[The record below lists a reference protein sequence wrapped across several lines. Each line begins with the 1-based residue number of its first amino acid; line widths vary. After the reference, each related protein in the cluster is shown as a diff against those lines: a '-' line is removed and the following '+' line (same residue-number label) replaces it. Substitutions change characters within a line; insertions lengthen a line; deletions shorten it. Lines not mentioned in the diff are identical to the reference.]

1 MSVTVIAD
9 IVGSRS
15 LPDRASA
22 QQTLDAIIAEVD
34 EFGPGAIQRLTPTVG
49 DEQQGIY
56 ETVEMALSA
65 ILLLRLALP
74 ADVQCRF
81 GLGIGEIRSVPAA
94 GGSIPDGPAWWAAR
108 RAIDEARALQQRAV
122 PAARTRV
129 VADSDESSSVQDAVK
144 LANAYALVR
153 DQLIDG
159 MSARARR
166 LTYGRCRGRT
176 QRELAASENITQ
188 SAVSQTLSHSGAAAL
203 VATFVELSGEWK

>member
-1 MSVTVIAD
+1 M
-9 IVGSRS
+9 
-15 LPDRASA
+15 
-22 QQTLDAIIAEVD
+22 
-34 EFGPGAIQRLTPTVG
+34 
-49 DEQQGIY
+49 
-56 ETVEMALSA
+56 
-65 ILLLRLALP
+65 
-74 ADVQCRF
+74 
-81 GLGIGEIRSVPAA
+81 
-94 GGSIPDGPAWWAAR
+94 
-108 RAIDEARALQQRAV
+108 QQRAV